1 MQSSFNSRLLSIAN
15 WNVNGLS
22 ENFFLGN
29 KLSNSDF
36 IRSFNHCDI
45 IILTETWQTDEISLP
60 GFEIFTVPSLKHHKK
75 KTEGLPGGIALGF
88 TTGIKQGIK
97 LISHRNNLLWT

>member
-15 WNVNGLS
+15 CNVNGLS
-22 ENFFLGN
+22 ENFILGN

-45 IILTETWQTDEISLP
+45 IIFTETWQTDEISLP
-60 GFEIFTVPSLKHHKK
+60 GFEFLTVPSLKHHKK
-75 KTEGLPGGIALGF
+75 KNGRSSGVIALDF
-88 TTGIKQGIK
+88 TTAIKQGT
-97 LISHRNNLLWT
+97 NLP